1 MGEKETESRG
11 GALSLTTQNVNKTD
25 AAGPAAN
32 CLFFDS
38 CGPVDHH
45 GHGRRTLGFIDSGRD
60 EETLSVGRDVVGR
73 SDARRAGDMALEQL
87 AWAACIE
94 RGCGG
99 FHLHGHHLSVR
110 AEIEKLSAVAAPAR
124 AVAAVG

>member
-11 GALSLTTQNVNKTD
+11 GALSLTTQNVNKT
-25 AAGPAAN
+25 AAGAPAAN

-73 SDARRAGDMALEQL
+73 RDASRARDMALQQL
-87 AWAACIE
+87 SSAACIAP
-94 RGCGG
+94 RCGG
-99 FHLHGHHLSVR
+99 LHLHVLHLS
-110 AEIEKLSAVAAPAR
+110 AR
-124 AVAAVG
+124 S